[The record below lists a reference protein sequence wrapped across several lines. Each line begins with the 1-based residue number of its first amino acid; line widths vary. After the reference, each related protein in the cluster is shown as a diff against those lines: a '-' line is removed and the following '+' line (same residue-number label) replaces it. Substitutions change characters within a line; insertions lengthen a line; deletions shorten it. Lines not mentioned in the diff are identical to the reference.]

1 MYIFF
6 PGIPGHFGLQGK
18 TEDYYYL
25 NQSGVYTIDG
35 KDDKKDYKATRV
47 RNNYNIYML
56 FCFIHLYLPCYY
68 CYYPLCYA
76 KARLQRYS
84 MTLNC
89 IWPIKT

>member
-6 PGIPGHFGLQGK
+6 SGIPGHFGLQGK

-47 RNNYNIYML
+47 RNNYML

-68 CYYPLCYA
+68 CYYPLL
-76 KARLQRYS
+76 R
-84 MTLNC
+84 
-89 IWPIKT
+89 